1 MVTASLVKELR
12 EKTGAGMMDCKKV
25 LTETDGDLEK
35 ATELLRERGIAKAA
49 KKSGRVAAEGIVEAY
64 ISEDGKVGAI
74 VEVNSETDFVSK
86 NEQFLGLMDT
96 LQEAILANKPAT
108 TEEALNVQ
116 TAEGTINDLII
127 NATATIGEKISFRRV
142 AVVEKADDEIFGSY
156 MHMGGS
162 ISAVVV
168 VKGTQDATVA
178 KNLAMQVA
186 SMAPKYVS
194 QAEVPGEE
202 VEHERELQLQMMKAD
217 PNMAKK
223 PEKVLEGI
231 LKGKVDKHFKD
242 QCLLDQEYFL
252 EPKTKVSQFL
262 KDNKAEVVT
271 FVRFQ
276 TGEGIEKREENFA
289 EEVAAQ
295 MAK

>member
-1 MVTASLVKELR
+1 MAITAAQVKELR
-12 EKTGAGMMDCKKV
+12 EKTGAGMMDCKKA
-25 LTETDGDLEK
+25 LTECEGDIAK
-35 ATELLRERGIAKAA
+35 AVDWLREKGIAKSA
-49 KKSGRVAAEGIVEAY
+49 KKEGRIAAEGLTRVAV
-64 ISEDGKVGAI
+64 SGNTAVLF
-74 VEVNSETDFVSK
+74 EVNSETDFVSK

-96 LQEAILANKPAT
+96 LQEAILANKPAS
-108 TEEALNVQ
+108 TEEALNIQ
-116 TAEGTINDLII
+116 TAEGT
-127 NATATIGEKISFRRV
+127 TATIGEKISFRRV

-168 VKGTQDATVA
+168 VKGTEDATVA

>member
-1 MVTASLVKELR
+1 
-12 EKTGAGMMDCKKV
+12 
-25 LTETDGDLEK
+25 
-35 ATELLRERGIAKAA
+35 
-49 KKSGRVAAEGIVEAY
+49 
-64 ISEDGKVGAI
+64 
-74 VEVNSETDFVSK
+74 
-86 NEQFLGLMDT
+86 
-96 LQEAILANKPAT
+96 
-108 TEEALNVQ
+108 
-116 TAEGTINDLII
+116 
-127 NATATIGEKISFRRV
+127 
-142 AVVEKADDEIFGSY
+142 
-156 MHMGGS
+156 MHMGGK
-162 ISAVVV
+162 ISALVVLSG
-168 VKGTQDATVA
+168 KEDATVA

-186 SMAPKYVS
+186 SMSPSYVS
-194 QAEVPGEE
+194 QKDIPAEI
-202 VEHERELQLQMMKAD
+202 VEHERQLQLSMMQQD
-217 PNMAKK
+217 PKMANK

>member
-1 MVTASLVKELR
+1 M
-12 EKTGAGMMDCKKV
+12 
-25 LTETDGDLEK
+25 
-35 ATELLRERGIAKAA
+35 
-49 KKSGRVAAEGIVEAY
+49 
-64 ISEDGKVGAI
+64 
-74 VEVNSETDFVSK
+74 N
-86 NEQFLGLMDT
+86 T
-96 LQEAILANKPAT
+96 LQEAILANKPAS
-108 TEEALNVQ
+108 TEEALNIQ

-168 VKGTQDATVA
+168 VKGTEDVTVA

-194 QAEVPGEE
+194 QAEVPSEE